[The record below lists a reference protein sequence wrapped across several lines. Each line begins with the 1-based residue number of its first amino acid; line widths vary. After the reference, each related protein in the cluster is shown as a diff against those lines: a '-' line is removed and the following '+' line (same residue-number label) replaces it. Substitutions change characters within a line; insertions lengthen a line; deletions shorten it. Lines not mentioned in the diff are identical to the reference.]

1 MLRKM
6 FVLTEQGYKDFI
18 KGALASALAN
28 LVLMAPVVVF
38 YLVIQEFLN
47 HLNNP
52 SLDLPHM
59 VPYLFGIIISL
70 VLMYITQYWAYVDTY
85 SVVYNESAR
94 KRLDIAEHLRLI
106 PLSFFGKRD
115 IADLTSVIMKDA
127 ADQERLF
134 SHVMPQLFGTVIST
148 LVFAAMLSVY
158 NWKLALAALW
168 PIPVTI
174 IGLLLT
180 ARFQNKYSHNRNTAS
195 LTLNDE
201 LQEFIECQKELRSLN
216 GVDEYQEKIK
226 KSIKRYEQLKFKAET
241 AMGIPVVSAQSFLRL
256 GIASTILVGV
266 SLLTTHEI
274 DLLVFIC
281 FMLVITRIY
290 DPVSLVLQ
298 STAELIDMRLSLN
311 RMRAIEEEKIQ
322 TGAKEFSP
330 ENHDLVFNDVHFSY
344 ENGIKVLNGVSFVAK
359 SGEVTALVGP
369 SGSGKS
375 TAAKLAAR
383 FWDTDKGTVAVGGID
398 ISTIDPET
406 LLTDYSEV
414 FQDVILFDG
423 TIKENIRLGKK
434 DASDEE
440 VYRAAQAANCDEFV
454 LKYENGYDTI
464 IGENGSKLSGG
475 ERQRISIA
483 RAILKDAPIVL
494 LDEATASLDVE
505 NETKVQAALSKLL
518 KGKTVLVIA
527 HRMRT
532 VDNADKIIVFDQ
544 GRVVEQGSP
553 QKLKND
559 ITSRYHNIYELQ
571 MGSSKWAI

>member
-559 ITSRYHNIYELQ
+559 ITSRYHNMYELQ